1 MSDVLNCDG
10 MTAAQAR
17 AAVRAHCGAQE
28 AARKAE
34 RDKRAEHRRANAERL
49 GWVVGHPP
57 ARPKK
62 FPVRV
67 GQRPEIRF
75 NGRRALV
82 AATEDAFIGFDSG
95 HPVKRLTFE
104 VVAGRYDCFRV
115 TAILE
120 DGDLTPA
127 TYWLSGCDVSEVTTG
142 GAIRFCSGFELA
154 ARDCAAAFAVQ
165 AIPEPEVAASRHLLK
180 AAAALQQAD
189 AAPANSKP
197 KTKQRQAVT
206 QRDAAKLCG
215 VTEETI
221 RRWEKG
227 ESTPEGYPGRQDA
240 VTLRAW
246 AARREEA
253 AKLKRG
259 LTKMTIAR
267 DIDAATQKKQHSDWQ
282 ADMRRRG
289 ATGYRSS
296 DY

>member
-10 MTAAQAR
+10 MTAEQAR
-17 AAVRAHCGAQE
+17 AALRAHCRAQE

-82 AATEDAFIGFDSG
+82 ARWQDAFIGFDSG

-120 DGDLTPA
+120 DEDLTRG

-154 ARDCAAAFAVQ
+154 ARGGAAAFAVHP
-165 AIPEPEVAASRHLLK
+165 IPEPEVAAARHLLK

-189 AAPANSKP
+189 ADAAPKP
-197 KTKQRQAVT
+197 KTKPERKPRKQWTNNAQ
-206 QRDAAKLCG
+206 DKIAA
-215 VTEETI
+215 I
-221 RRWEKG
+221 
-227 ESTPEGYPGRQDA
+227 
-240 VTLRAW
+240 W
-246 AARREEA
+246 AAWRLNHNTKERGGREIDCFEKHKA
-253 AKLKRG
+253 TLPECIKTAKDFQNCKESARKRG
-259 LTKMTIAR
+259 LIPKDNR
-267 DIDAATQKKQHSDWQ
+267 K
-282 ADMRRRG
+282 RRKSAG
-289 ATGYRSS
+289 
-296 DY
+296 

>member
-1 MSDVLNCDG
+1 MSDVLISDG
-10 MTAAQAR
+10 MTARQAR
-17 AAVRAHCGAQE
+17 AALRAHCRAQE

-82 AATEDAFIGFDSG
+82 ARWQDAFIGFDSG

-104 VVAGRYDCFRV
+104 IVAGRYDCFRV

-120 DGDLTPA
+120 DDDLTQE
-127 TYWLSGCDVSEVTTG
+127 TYWLSGCDVSEVTRD
-142 GAIRFCSGFELA
+142 AIRFCSGFELA
-154 ARDCAAAFAVQ
+154 ARDGAAAFAVQ
-165 AIPEPEVAASRHLLK
+165 AIPEPEVATARHLLK
-180 AAAALQQAD
+180 AAAALESGGG
-189 AAPANSKP
+189 AAPANRKP

-206 QRDAAKLCG
+206 QRDAAKLCN
-215 VTEETI
+215 VTEKTI

-227 ESTPEGYPGRQDA
+227 ESTPEGYPGRGDA
-240 VTLRAW
+240 VALGAW
-246 AARREEA
+246 VARRKEA
-253 AKLKRG
+253 AYMKRG
-259 LTKMTIAR
+259 LAKMMIVPDMDR
-267 DIDAATQKKQHSDWQ
+267 ATQKKQYSDWQ
-282 ADMRRRG
+282 AEMRRRG

>member
-10 MTAAQAR
+10 MTAEQAR
-17 AAVRAHCGAQE
+17 AALRAHCRAQE
-28 AARKAE
+28 AARLAE

-82 AATEDAFIGFDSG
+82 ARWQDAFIGFDSG

-104 VVAGRYDCFRV
+104 IAAGRYDCFRV

-120 DGDLTPA
+120 DEDLTPD
-127 TYWLSGCDVSEVTTG
+127 TYWLSGCDVLEVTTG

-165 AIPEPEVAASRHLLK
+165 AIPEPEVAAARHLLK
-180 AAAALQQAD
+180 AAAAIESGGG
-189 AAPANSKP
+189 AAVLPGWRENKLTLKACPNGKRPGVFAYGRVEYTVPSGKAWDVVCRLIEAGAFDGHGLP
-197 KTKQRQAVT
+197 MKTPGDLFRRAH
-206 QRDAAKLCG
+206 RSFF
-215 VTEETI
+215 TE
-221 RRWEKG
+221 RMGRN
-227 ESTPEGYPGRQDA
+227 ESGWHLK
-240 VTLRAW
+240 TL
-246 AARREEA
+246 
-253 AKLKRG
+253 
-259 LTKMTIAR
+259 
-267 DIDAATQKKQHSDWQ
+267 
-282 ADMRRRG
+282 
-289 ATGYRSS
+289 
-296 DY
+296 